1 MSTPAPIRVLRG
13 TDLLDLNFGFV
24 GLKFDDRPGSRRLIR
39 ADPQQDGLLVVTL
52 GPQHVAEHALLE
64 EGTDPDPRDVPVG
77 SLVSGRSVLVFEVG
91 AQDVVGY
98 SEAGLLAAMRALP
111 LRVVDA
117 AREAD
122 PAVAVVAVRPPGV
135 GAGGGAGGG
144 AAEETGG
151 ETGGGA
157 EGDPTVRAL
166 ALVRL
171 LRTTA
176 QLTARYGVD
185 ATLAAAA
192 GAEPAVTGTA
202 SGGEASDAAPGPR
215 TPENPLAD
223 PTRPRTGI
231 ELPYR
236 LLLSP
241 PRQARWIHRDAVD
254 EPGPGERVALW
265 HTRLSGGTVR
275 AVWNRDRDPG
285 TPAPEVTR
293 LPLTPGDRTDLVEL
307 TARDGLSTVEGKP
320 FTPVPVRART
330 LMLSALGGWLES
342 VGQWPERPA
351 GIDLSDWR
359 QHTTLGRDHYV
370 RVMHEGYL
378 CPFGHRAAVVQVT
391 ERKFKDPRTAFLF
404 QRFYVLVRQPLRTYD
419 PGRPLPRDGDPA
431 ADLTNL
437 LFPFTSVR
445 LDTLVTPNL
454 VHLPDPPTSTWFFPA
469 TATEEPFL
477 FKATAVDHQGRVVEF
492 RTPLLFV
499 PEHLSRGEQ
508 LAEVLAE
515 YNRRS
520 QPPAPAPDGSRAAA
534 VTDPSPFTSAAL
546 LGQSVALAP
555 PVTPDDTSVDVA
567 HLVWGAAAPP
577 ALAVPDPAH
586 PAPGEAHFIPQ
597 LSWATAAVPAVG
609 ALTGDATATVP
620 VTYAKR
626 YALSG
631 FAAVTQG
638 ARKGNPGEVF
648 LSLLHTGGPALTMD
662 FDSRRDRSG
671 ALVAPSF
678 DVAGLSRATGP
689 VSGTGPV
696 ATALDRIA
704 GGEFDPADFFGTL
717 GIDFLGVLS
726 LADVIRHIL
735 PGDPLPALHV
745 PNFITQTVS
754 SVTGFLGDL
763 RRVRD
768 LADNAAPGLPPAA
781 RQVADTARR
790 LAELVAAY
798 LAEHLSHPSLPTAA
812 PPGSDGGAPAEPGP
826 AGAPPRAG
834 PTGDPTAGPAGD
846 RAGGPAAGPAGGPT
860 VGAGPPVAGAPP
872 AGPPPPRATPAT
884 GPPSLPVT
892 PVTPAT
898 DPPVTLQQIDDAFAA
913 FSTALTNLLTAL
925 PTTADPGLRTLLTRV
940 REQVDTW
947 TTAAGQL
954 PSLRD
959 ALQQAARGLKLP
971 ETVSTRIEWSPQ
983 IKPWPDTGDPVFVPH
998 TEGTRTV
1005 GRLSLVVDLRGS
1017 LRPDVSSGADVTCS
1031 LEKFDLVLIPSF
1043 QAMRLTFDR
1052 VRFRMRA
1059 GEKPDID
1066 VGFRK
1071 VEFIGPLSFVETLRQ
1086 LIPIDGFSD
1095 PPGIQVTST
1104 GITARYGIPLPS
1116 LAIGV
1121 FSLENIRL
1129 DAYLDLPFIGRPLEI
1144 GFSFCSRQAP
1154 FRLTVSLLGGGGFFG
1169 IVITPKQVAVLEAAL
1184 EFGAAVSMN
1193 LGVASGSLSV
1203 MAGIYFRLE
1212 LATSECRITGYF
1224 RARGEVDV
1232 LGIVS
1237 ASIELLLELTY
1248 DSGSGTV
1255 YGRARITISV
1265 HIGFWSQSVTIE
1277 CEKRFVGAGHSP
1289 SPLAAADDAVRP
1301 PTFAQMM
1308 APYPDPV
1315 TGLPR
1320 DPVDEYCTA
1329 FAEVS

>member
-1 MSTPAPIRVLRG
+1 M
-13 TDLLDLNFGFV
+13 
-24 GLKFDDRPGSRRLIR
+24 
-39 ADPQQDGLLVVTL
+39 
-52 GPQHVAEHALLE
+52 E
-64 EGTDPDPRDVPVG
+64 
-77 SLVSGRSVLVFEVG
+77 
-91 AQDVVGY
+91 
-98 SEAGLLAAMRALP
+98 M
-111 LRVVDA
+111 
-117 AREAD
+117 
-122 PAVAVVAVRPPGV
+122 
-135 GAGGGAGGG
+135 
-144 AAEETGG
+144 
-151 ETGGGA
+151 
-157 EGDPTVRAL
+157 
-166 ALVRL
+166 
-171 LRTTA
+171 
-176 QLTARYGVD
+176 
-185 ATLAAAA
+185 
-192 GAEPAVTGTA
+192 
-202 SGGEASDAAPGPR
+202 
-215 TPENPLAD
+215 
-223 PTRPRTGI
+223 
-231 ELPYR
+231 
-236 LLLSP
+236 
-241 PRQARWIHRDAVD
+241 
-254 EPGPGERVALW
+254 W

-275 AVWNRDRDPG
+275 AVWNRDREPG

-293 LPLTPGDRTDLVEL
+293 LPLTPQDRTALVDL
-307 TARDGLSTVEGKP
+307 TAHDGLTTVEGKP
-320 FTPVPVRART
+320 FTPLPVRART

-378 CPFGHRAAVVQVT
+378 CPFGHRAAVVTVT
-391 ERKFKDPRTAFLF
+391 ERKFEDPRAAFLF
-404 QRFYVLVRQPLRTYD
+404 QRYYVLVRQPLRTYD
-419 PGRPLPRDGDPA
+419 PGRPLPAKADDPA

-454 VHLPDPPTSTWFFPA
+454 VNLPNPPNSAWFFPA
-469 TATEEPFL
+469 TGTENPFL
-477 FKATAVDHQGRVVEF
+477 FKATAVDHQGRIVEF

-499 PEHLSRGEQ
+499 PEHLSRGRE
-508 LAEVLAE
+508 LADVLDD
-515 YNRRS
+515 YNKRS
-520 QPPAPAPDGSRAAA
+520 KPPEPPPGDGSGAGVAA
-534 VTDPSPFTSAAL
+534 VDPPPFTSAAL

-555 PVTPDDTSVDVA
+555 PAKPDDTSVDVA

-586 PAPGEAHFIPQ
+586 PAPAEAHFIPQ
-597 LSWATAAVPAVG
+597 LSWATAVVPAVG
-609 ALTGDATATVP
+609 ALTGKGADAVP
-620 VTYAKR
+620 VTYARR

-631 FAAVTQG
+631 FAAATQG

-648 LSLLHTGGPALTMD
+648 LSLLPTGAPALAMN
-662 FDSRRDRSG
+662 FDGDRDRSG
-671 ALVAPSF
+671 GLVAPSF

-689 VSGTGPV
+689 VSGAGPV

-704 GGEFDPADFFGTL
+704 GGDFDPADFFHPSDIL
-717 GIDFLGVLS
+717 GPLDINFLGVLS
-726 LADVIRHIL
+726 LADIVRRL
-735 PGDPLPALHV
+735 VPGDAVPPLHI

-754 SVTGFLGDL
+754 SVTGFLTDL

-768 LADNAAPGLPPAA
+768 LAGTAAPGLPPAA
-781 RQVADTARR
+781 QQVADTARR

-798 LAEHLSHPSLPTAA
+798 LAEHLSHPSLPVAA
-812 PPGSDGGAPAEPGP
+812 PPGTDGEGR
-826 AGAPPRAG
+826 AGAAPVA
-834 PTGDPTAGPAGD
+834 
-846 RAGGPAAGPAGGPT
+846 AAGP
-860 VGAGPPVAGAPP
+860 P
-872 AGPPPPRATPAT
+872 AAAE
-884 GPPSLPVT
+884 
-892 PVTPAT
+892 
-898 DPPVTLQQIDDAFAA
+898 PPVTLAQIDDAFAA
-913 FSTALTNLLTAL
+913 FSTALTSLLTSL
-925 PTTADPGLRTLLTRV
+925 PATADPGLRTLLTRV
-940 REQVDTW
+940 REQADTW
-947 TTAAGQL
+947 TTAAGGL

-1031 LEKFDLVLIPSF
+1031 LEKFDLVLLPQPSF
-1043 QAMRLTFDR
+1043 RAMRLTFDR

-1059 GEKPDID
+1059 GEKPEID

-1071 VEFIGPLSFVETLRQ
+1071 IEFIGPLSFVETLRR
-1086 LIPIDGFSD
+1086 LIPVDGFSD

-1104 GITARYGIPLPS
+1104 GITARYGLPLPN

-1169 IVITPKQVAVLEAAL
+1169 IVITPKRVAVLEAAL

-1212 LATSECRITGYF
+1212 LATSTCRITGYF

-1232 LGIVS
+1232 LGLVS
-1237 ASIELLLELTY
+1237 ASIELCLELTY
-1248 DSGSGTV
+1248 ESSSGTV
-1255 YGRARITISV
+1255 YGRARISISV

-1277 CEKRFVGAGHSP
+1277 CEKRFVGGGP
-1289 SPLAAADDAVRP
+1289 SPAPLTAGAEPDEAVRP
-1301 PTFAQMM
+1301 PSFTQMM

-1320 DPVDEYCTA
+1320 NPVDEYCTA

>member
-13 TDLLDLNFGFV
+13 TDLLDLSFGFV
-24 GLKFDDRPGSRRLIR
+24 GLKFDDRPGSRRLVR

-52 GPQHVAEHALLE
+52 GPQHVTEHALLE
-64 EGTDPDPRDVPVG
+64 EGTDPDPRDAPVG

-91 AQDVVGY
+91 AQDAVGY
-98 SEAGLLAAMRALP
+98 SEAGLLAAMRVLP

-122 PAVAVVAVRPPGV
+122 PAVVAVRPPPGAEAD
-135 GAGGGAGGG
+135 GAGGASGTGPEGADGAGVR
-144 AAEETGG
+144 
-151 ETGGGA
+151 GGA
-157 EGDPTVRAL
+157 EADGDATDRAL

-192 GAEPAVTGTA
+192 EAAGAPPV
-202 SGGEASDAAPGPR
+202 PR

-223 PTRPRTGI
+223 PAHPRTGI

-241 PRQARWIHRDAVD
+241 PGQARWIHRDAVD
-254 EPGPGERVALW
+254 DPGPGERVALW

-293 LPLTPGDRTDLVEL
+293 LPLTPRDRTDLVDL
-307 TARDGLSTVEGKP
+307 TAHDGLSTVEGKP
-320 FTPVPVRART
+320 FTPLPVRART

-378 CPFGHRAAVVQVT
+378 CPFGHRAAVVTVT

-419 PGRPLPRDGDPA
+419 PGRPLPAKDGDPA

-454 VHLPDPPTSTWFFPA
+454 VHLPDPPTSASFFPA
-469 TATEEPFL
+469 TATEDPFL
-477 FKATAVDHQGRVVEF
+477 FKATAVDHQGRIIEF

-499 PEHLSRGEQ
+499 PEHLSRGDR
-508 LAEVLAE
+508 LAAVLAE
-515 YNRRS
+515 YNRPS
-520 QPPAPAPDGSRAAA
+520 LPPVPAPDGSRTAAT
-534 VTDPSPFTSAAL
+534 VDPPTFTSAAL

-555 PVTPDDTSVDVA
+555 PVKPDDTSVDVA
-567 HLVWGAAAPP
+567 HLVWAAAAPP

-586 PAPGEAHFIPQ
+586 PAPGEAQFIPQ

-609 ALTGDATATVP
+609 ALTGGGAAAVP
-620 VTYAKR
+620 VTYARR

-631 FAAVTQG
+631 FAAATQG

-648 LSLLHTGGPALTMD
+648 LSLLHTGAPALAMD
-662 FDSRRDRSG
+662 FGSQRDRSG

-678 DVAGLSRATGP
+678 DIAGLSRATGP

-696 ATALDRIA
+696 ATAVDRIA

-717 GIDFLGVLS
+717 DINFLGVLS

-754 SVTGFLGDL
+754 SVTGFLTDL

-798 LAEHLSHPSLPTAA
+798 LAEHLSHPSLPTAV
-812 PPGSDGGAPAEPGP
+812 PLTGGS
-826 AGAPPRAG
+826 
-834 PTGDPTAGPAGD
+834 
-846 RAGGPAAGPAGGPT
+846 PAAGPAAGT
-860 VGAGPPVAGAPP
+860 GPPAAAAPP
-872 AGPPPPRATPAT
+872 TGPPPPSAAPSTSTP
-884 GPPSLPVT
+884 PPST
-892 PVTPAT
+892 APAAG
-898 DPPVTLQQIDDAFAA
+898 PPVTLQQIDDAFAA
-913 FSTALTNLLTAL
+913 FSTALTSLLTSL
-925 PTTADPGLRTLLTRV
+925 PATADPGLRTLLTRV
-940 REQVDTW
+940 REQADTW

-1095 PPGIQVTST
+1095 PPGIQVTT
-1104 GITARYGIPLPS
+1104 AGITARYGIPLPN
-1116 LAIGV
+1116 LAVGV

-1169 IVITPKQVAVLEAAL
+1169 IVITPKHVAVLEAAL

-1255 YGRARITISV
+1255 YGRARISISV

-1277 CEKRFVGAGHSP
+1277 CEKRFLGAGHSP
-1289 SPLAAADDAVRP
+1289 SPLSASDDAVRP